1 MTKVFNL
8 RLVNLKKRNKRRKSM
23 DILKNLNHRL
33 MVDSDSVGVVPGGE
47 EYIKEVIEQSP
58 IQLPEDYLNFLHT
71 ISGNEGV
78 GISFLV
84 DQDVDPDSTLTIFI
98 WSAGHSFVKLEE
110 FLYPIPDDEFFKK
123 AWMIGDDVGD
133 FVYYYAKG
141 NEGFGLYRDEG
152 GSLCIERAEKIADS
166 LTDFLVKGVGIDVA
180 ITYPDE
186 ES

>member
-1 MTKVFNL
+1 
-8 RLVNLKKRNKRRKSM
+8 M
-23 DILKNLNHRL
+23 DILKKLNHRL
-33 MVDSDSVGVVPGGE
+33 MIDLDSVRIVPGGE
-47 EYIKEVIEQSP
+47 EDIEEVIEQSP
-58 IQLPEDYLNFLHT
+58 IQLPEDYLKFLHT
-71 ISGNEGV
+71 ISGNEKN
-78 GISFLV
+78 GIAFLV

-98 WSAGHSFVKLEE
+98 WSASYSLDKLDELSE
-110 FLYPIPDDEFFKK
+110 AIPEDEFFDN
-123 AWMIGDDVGD
+123 AWMIGDDLGD

>member
-1 MTKVFNL
+1 
-8 RLVNLKKRNKRRKSM
+8 M

-33 MVDSDSVGVVPGGE
+33 MVDSVGVVPGGE
-47 EYIKEVIEQSP
+47 EDIKKVIEQSP

-98 WSAGHSFVKLEE
+98 WSAEHSFVKLEE
-110 FLYPIPDDEFFKK
+110 FLYPIPDAEFFKK
-123 AWMIGDDVGD
+123 AWMIGDDVGG
-133 FVYYYAKG
+133 K
-141 NEGFGLYRDEG
+141 EGFGLYRDEG

-186 ES
+186 EA

>member
-1 MTKVFNL
+1 
-8 RLVNLKKRNKRRKSM
+8 M

-33 MVDSDSVGVVPGGE
+33 MVDSDSVGVVSGGDE
-47 EYIKEVIEQSP
+47 DIKKVIEQSP

-71 ISGNEGV
+71 ISGNEGH

-84 DQDVDPDSTLTIFI
+84 DQDVDPDSTLSIFI
-98 WSAGHSFVKLEE
+98 FSASYSFEVLKE
-110 FLYPIPDDEFFKK
+110 FLYPIPDDEFFKN
-123 AWMIGDDVGD
+123 AWMIGNDLGD

-166 LTDFLVKGVGIDVA
+166 LTDFLIKGVGIDVA